1 MNEEL
6 KIKLKVEFDESSS
19 KASATKMANQ
29 VKKQVEST
37 LKTVDTGDLGSSA
50 TQKTAANAKAAA
62 SEATKGIN
70 QMVNAIKK
78 LKGISSFTDILEI
91 GAEFGAAAVQSKII
105 ADGMEAVEEQTK
117 EVTEETRRWVKELR
131 EAIILARASGQDTS
145 YTYTSGGKN
154 NTEILRVDDVD
165 TAQRLVDK
173 FDNVKDAAQGIANA
187 TGAAGKSTGSL
198 VGTTGKLAGIVKIIK
213 TVWTAIKGVVA
224 TVAAYLAALIPVFI
238 MLATVVKGVQAA
250 FKVAPLGD
258 EVYQSASKFGFS
270 TKAYQEWGWVM
281 ERNGATIDDLTSFLE
296 TLGSEQ
302 ASVITGSEEA
312 AKKFENL
319 GISAE
324 EAMGMDSQRLFETT
338 ISKLQ
343 GIENA
348 TERAAYA
355 YELFGDEASKLMN
368 VINMSNEEMAEAVEQ
383 YNLLG
388 GAMSGELVENSN
400 RMTNSIAAMKQAW
413 QGISNTLAEVFIP
426 VVTKVI
432 NFITKAIV
440 IVNLFLRTIFGLDLK
455 PTADSTDKAASST
468 NKYTGGLKAAK
479 KAAEE
484 LKRITMGFDELNI
497 VSDPNKSS
505 ADTSANTGASFDMS
519 GMPSLES
526 GLLNMDDLN
535 LDKIYEWFEE
545 YKNVIKQVVT
555 WSLLLIG
562 ILLAVI
568 GGFTVNVPLILLGCG
583 MVGLGIAVG
592 IKSGAF
598 EELAKG
604 IKNVWNNLK
613 EWFNTNVKPVFTKE
627 YWTELWDKVK
637 EAAAEKLDE
646 IGQKIFG
653 DKWDDIK
660 QWFAE
665 NVAPKF
671 TKQYWKDKFNSIKEG
686 IKEKLDEVKT
696 SISDKWNGVKTWFAE
711 KVAPKFTKQYWKDKF
726 NNIKE
731 GIKEKLDEAK
741 TAISDKWNGV
751 KKWFSDNV
759 GQKFTKKFWKEK
771 FNSIPEGIKSAINSA
786 IEAVEK
792 GVNWIIKKINTL
804 SWKVPDWVPAIGGK
818 KWGFD
823 FKEISIPRLATGGIA
838 TRSTIAN
845 IGEAG
850 REAVLP
856 LDNNTEWMDTLADK
870 IAERNSAP
878 SKIVLKVGEKEFA
891 WAAINGINNVTKQTG
906 SLQLAL

>member
-1 MNEEL
+1 MNEIL
-6 KIKLKVEFDESSS
+6 KIQLQLDTTPTEAAINNLEKKLSTV
-19 KASATKMANQ
+19 N
-29 VKKQVEST
+29 KQVTAATQNANVNKQLTQQGAKGTSQ
-37 LKTVDTGDLGSSA
+37 LSKTVDKL
-50 TQKTAANAKAAA
+50 
-62 SEATKGIN
+62 
-70 QMVNAIKK
+70 VNNIRK
-78 LKGISSFTDILEI
+78 LKGVGAIMDFAEMCTEI
-91 GAEFGAAAVQSKII
+91 GAAAMQTQAVKGSMK
-105 ADGMEAVEEQTK
+105 AVEKQTR
-117 EVTEETRRWVKELR
+117 EVTEETRKWVNEIKEALALTEIAKGGR
-131 EAIILARASGQDTS
+131 DGGTILKENTSKTYAR
-145 YTYTSGGKN
+145 GGKQGGS
-154 NTEILRVDDVD
+154 ILDVDDVD
-165 TAQRLVDK
+165 TAKRLVDS
-173 FDNVKDAAQGIANA
+173 FEGVDDAA
-187 TGAAGKSTGSL
+187 GAAAKTTGKMTGN
-198 VGTTGKLAGIVKIIK
+198 VGKLAGLMKIVKAVWAAVKGII
-213 TVWTAIKGVVA
+213 A

-238 MLATVVKGVQAA
+238 MIGTVVKGVKAA
-250 FKVAPLGD
+250 FNVAPLGD
-258 EVYQSASKFGFS
+258 AVYQSASKFGFS

-324 EAMGMDSQRLFETT
+324 EAMGMNSQELFETT

-368 VINMSNEEMAEAVEQ
+368 VINMSNEEMSEAVEQ

-400 RMTNSIAAMKQAW
+400 RMQNSIASLKQAW

-440 IVNLFLRTIFGLDLK
+440 IVNLFLRVLFGLDLK
-455 PTADSTDKAASST
+455 ATASSTDKAASST

-484 LKRITMGFDELNI
+484 LKRVTMGFDELNI

-505 ADTSANTGASFDMS
+505 GDAGASSGAAFDTT
-519 GMPSLES
+519 GIPSLES

-545 YKNVIKQVVT
+545 YKGVIAQVVT

-568 GGFTVNVPLILLGCG
+568 GGMTGNIPLLIAGIG
-583 MVGLGIAVG
+583 MAGLGIAVG

-604 IKNVWNNLK
+604 VKNVWNNLK
-613 EWFNTNVKPVFTKE
+613 EWFNTNVKPIFTKQ
-627 YWTELWDKVK
+627 YWIDLFDKVK
-637 EAAAEKLDE
+637 QGAAEKLDE
-646 IGQKIFG
+646 IGGKLFG
-653 DKWDDIK
+653 EKWEGIK

-665 NVAPKF
+665 KVAPKF

-731 GIKEKLDEAK
+731 GIKEKLDDAK
-741 TAISDKWNGV
+741 TAISDKWGSI

-759 GQKFTKKFWKEK
+759 GQKFTKEYWKGV
-771 FNSIPEGIKSAINSA
+771 FNSIPEGIKGAINGA

-804 SWKVPDWVPAIGGK
+804 SWKVPDWVPGIGGQ
-818 KWGFD
+818 KWGFN
-823 FKEISIPRLATGGIA
+823 FKEISIPRLAEGGIV
-838 TRSTIAN
+838 TSSTIAN

-856 LDNNTEWMDTLADK
+856 LENNTQWMDTLADK
-870 IAERNSAP
+870 IAARKNGP
-878 SKIVLKVGEKEFA
+878 TKIVLNVDGRELG
-891 WAAINGINNVTKQTG
+891 WATIDSINDITEQTG
-906 SLQLAL
+906 GIQLAL